1 MSLVGADEPM
11 GVSAADVQALRS
23 QLRWLAAAVMWD
35 RGKPAAQAVDSLVP
49 QIQEQIA
56 EVVKGA
62 FKQSVEQRTAEH
74 LGDMLAPQ
82 TDVPVSHAMEE
93 TIEAVKH
100 VPQECVPHHTV
111 QQLVDV
117 PDPQFQGETGEMT
130 QLIVE
135 TIIDIPV
142 PQIRAPRA
150 EVVKASPRRVQPRT
164 GDNAADVLVPQIGQ
178 EIGEVILPIPRTVAR
193 PYLEYVDASR
203 LDVA

>member
-11 GVSAADVQALRS
+11 GVSELAADVHALRS

-93 TIEAVKH
+93 TTEA
-100 VPQECVPHHTV
+100 E
-111 QQLVDV
+111 
-117 PDPQFQGETGEMT
+117 
-130 QLIVE
+130 
-135 TIIDIPV
+135 
-142 PQIRAPRA
+142 
-150 EVVKASPRRVQPRT
+150 
-164 GDNAADVLVPQIGQ
+164 
-178 EIGEVILPIPRTVAR
+178 AR
-193 PYLEYVDASR
+193 PAGVCATPHGAATRRSARSTVSGGNWRDDPAYC
-203 LDVA
+203 

>member
-11 GVSAADVQALRS
+11 GVSELAADVQALRS

-150 EVVKASPRRVQPRT
+150 EVVKASPGACNRAQGTTPPTCLFHRSARK
-164 GDNAADVLVPQIGQ
+164 LV
-178 EIGEVILPIPRTVAR
+178 R
-193 PYLEYVDASR
+193 
-203 LDVA
+203 